1 MTETSPEWWFYH
13 LERAQ
18 PERAAGPL
26 LEKCLQKGWRVLAV
40 SPSEAR
46 RAALDEAL
54 WTFSDDSFLPHG
66 QAEAAGL
73 DAARQPVLISAGLDN
88 ANAADALLLLDG
100 VEAPSDAP
108 FQRCMVMF
116 DGADSATRAIARVQF
131 KAARD
136 AGLTCRYFQQ
146 TRSGGWK
153 EAGSDGK
160 S

>member
-1 MTETSPEWWFYH
+1 MSGPEWWFYH

-26 LEKCLQKGWRVLAV
+26 LEKCLEKGWRVLAV
-40 SPSEAR
+40 SPSQAR

-54 WTFSDDSFLPHG
+54 WTFSDSSFLPHG

-73 DAARQPVLISAGLDN
+73 DPARQPVLIAPEPDN
-88 ANAADALLLLDG
+88 ANGADALLLLDG
-100 VEAPSDAP
+100 AQVPPDAR

-116 DGADSATRAIARVQF
+116 DGADSATRTRARDQF
-131 KAARD
+131 KAARE

-153 EAGSDGK
+153 EAGS
-160 S
+160 SRSS